1 MKKNS
6 NAIIIAACAVAVCVV
21 AVVCALLI
29 KSNFS
34 KTNEEKKE
42 SARKDA
48 YHSLAE
54 STTHNYGQ
62 YNEYTT
68 GSNGVTLPDE
78 TPSQGA
84 TQNYENPTQ
93 APTTGSSNNQ
103 EEITVPQL
111 DEDNMSSGQANT
123 GSISTPSSGLPND
136 MSLAGLYRQGYNVIG
151 LKQYIFND
159 DQDPNC
165 MQANFGY
172 NYLYDIGANL
182 IDFSI
187 ETTKLDFDYGDKSY
201 RIQLWKGQYISGDV
215 GTVGGEVGVYTRPRG
230 SSAAFDHYDCA
241 AHEDWLYMEM
251 TCFWDENGDGNYLPQ
266 FTRNYDLHWW
276 QTGFVDGQL
285 ANRRDSTPLRI
296 LSHITFKD
304 EEMAKAFEQAL
315 ISKGFRGVDT
325 FRPTEIDTYKRSD
338 KDVIFLWQDVR

>member
-6 NAIIIAACAVAVCVV
+6 NAIIIAASAVAVCIV
-21 AVVCALLI
+21 AVVCAFVLKNSFQKDDPT
-29 KSNFS
+29 KS
-34 KTNEEKKE
+34 E
-42 SARKDA
+42 SRKDVYQTIA
-48 YHSLAE
+48 QH
-54 STTHNYGQ
+54 TTNLYN
-62 YNEYTT
+62 YNELMGNTDA
-68 GSNGVTLPDE
+68 SLPGE
-78 TPSQGA
+78 IPSQGV
-84 TQNYENPTQ
+84 TQNGEAVPPTQ
-93 APTTGSSNNQ
+93 APTQ
-103 EEITVPQL
+103 PVAPEEEITVPQL
-111 DEDNMSSGQANT
+111 DEENMSSGQASL
-123 GSISTPSSGLPND
+123 GSIAAPSSGLPAD
-136 MSLAGLYRQGYNVIG
+136 MSFPGLYYQGYNVYG
-151 LKQYIFND
+151 FKQYIFND
-159 DQDPNC
+159 DQDPDC

-215 GTVGGEVGVYTRPRG
+215 GTVGGEVGIYTRPRG

-266 FTRNYDLHWW
+266 FTRDYDLHWW

-304 EEMAKAFEQAL
+304 EEMAMAFEQAL
-315 ISKGFRGVDT
+315 ISKGFRGVST
-325 FRPTEIDTYKRSD
+325 FNPNVIDTYKRSG

>member
-21 AVVCALLI
+21 AVVCALLV
-29 KSNFS
+29 KTSLS
-34 KTNEEKKE
+34 KDNEEAKE
-42 SARKDA
+42 SGRKDV
-48 YHSLAE
+48 YQTLAE
-54 STTHNYGQ
+54 STTYGYN

-68 GSNGVTLPDE
+68 GANGVTLPTE
-78 TPSQGA
+78 IPTQGA
-84 TQNYENPTQ
+84 ENATQ
-93 APTTGSSNNQ
+93 APTTGSANK
-103 EEITVPQL
+103 EEVTVPVL

-123 GSISTPSSGLPND
+123 GSISTPSSGLPKD
-136 MSLAGLYRQGYNVIG
+136 MSLAGLYKQGYNVIG

-159 DQDPNC
+159 DQDPDC

-201 RIQLWKGQYISGDV
+201 RIQLWKGQYISGEV
-215 GTVGGEVGVYTRPRG
+215 GTVGGEVGIYTRPRG

-241 AHEDWLYMEM
+241 AHEDWLYMEL
-251 TCFWDENGDGNYLPQ
+251 TCFWDEKGDGNYLPQ

-285 ANRRDSTPLRI
+285 ANRRDSTPLRL

-315 ISKGFRGVDT
+315 ISKGFRGVST
-325 FRPTEIDTYKRSD
+325 FKPTEIDTYKRSG